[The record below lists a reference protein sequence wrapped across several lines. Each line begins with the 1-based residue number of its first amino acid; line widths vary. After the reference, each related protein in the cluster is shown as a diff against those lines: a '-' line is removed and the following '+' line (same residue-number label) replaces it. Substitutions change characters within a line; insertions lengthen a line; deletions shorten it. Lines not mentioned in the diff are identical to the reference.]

1 MPRMATNTP
10 AKEYICPGERHPISR
25 SIHLARQAA
34 FFPPCRE
41 CPLREDERHIAQ
53 RTTLPLVELGG
64 AEPPFVEPAEKRRHI
79 SSAADLFVA
88 EGIRGVFLN
97 ELTRGLAETT
107 AAAFASWL
115 WEEAPI
121 SGHNDGIDRGAR
133 QVRPTVVVGY
143 DERPSSPAVV
153 SSVLAGLRRT
163 GCHVIEIGL
172 ATKPCLWFTV
182 EHLHASGGV
191 FVTGAGREPSF
202 AGMDFVGGQ
211 AQPVSLPGGLARI
224 RELAL
229 KPLSRASRQ
238 PGTQRTFQA
247 TETYE
252 EAVVRHFRNLRPLT
266 VACASPSSLVRHTV
280 ERVFRS
286 FPGKLVTVDL
296 PVRVRNPAHRRDA
309 DMLRLSTAVRE
320 QKADLGMLI
329 DDDGQRSGFIDER
342 GRHVSPGAIARFI
355 VPPLLAN
362 AAGSTVLLEPGAFQE
377 MRPLI
382 EALGGHCQACPE
394 TFEATAKAM
403 ADASHIYAGGDSGR
417 HWLRDP
423 VATNDALRVLAQV
436 LVALGPT
443 DVPFSELAVS

>member
-1 MPRMATNTP
+1 MATNTP

-34 FFPPCRE
+34 FFPPCRQ
-41 CPLREDERHIAQ
+41 CPLREDERHVAP
-53 RTTLPLVELGG
+53 RTTLPLVSDIGG
-64 AEPPFVEPAEKRRHI
+64 RDAEFVDSAERRRHV
-79 SSAADLFVA
+79 SSPADLFVT
-88 EGIRGVFLN
+88 EGVRGVFLN

-115 WEEAPI
+115 WEEAPV

-133 QVRPTVVVGY
+133 QVRPTVVAGY

-153 SSVLAGLRRT
+153 SSALAGLRRM

-182 EHLHASGGV
+182 EHLHASGGI
-191 FVTGAGREPSF
+191 FVTGSGCEPSF
-202 AGMDFVGGQ
+202 AGMDFVGCGT
-211 AQPVSLPGGLARI
+211 QPISLPGGLTRV
-224 RELAL
+224 RELAQR
-229 KPLSRASRQ
+229 PLSRASRQ
-238 PGTQRTFQA
+238 PGTQRIFQA
-247 TETYE
+247 IEPYE
-252 EAVVRHFRNLRPLT
+252 EAVGRHFQNLRPLT
-266 VACASPSSLVRHTV
+266 VACASPSPLVQRTV

-286 FPGKLVTVDL
+286 LPCKLLTVDL
-296 PVRVRNPAHRRDA
+296 PVRARNPAHRRDA

-320 QKADLGMLI
+320 QKADLGVLI

-362 AAGSTVLLEPGAFQE
+362 AAGSTVLLEPGAFKE

-394 TFEATAKAM
+394 TFEGTAKTM
-403 ADASHIYAGGDSGR
+403 ADTSVTYAGGDSGR
-417 HWLRDP
+417 HWLRDRFP
-423 VATNDALRVLAQV
+423 TNNALRVLAEV
-436 LVALGPT
+436 LVALSPAN
-443 DVPFSELAVS
+443 VPFSELAIS